1 MVVEATTE
9 ILTQQCVKTRFSS
22 NLFLSGPLMED
33 AAHFEGRFFHFGQS
47 PQTCPETI
55 LSLRL
60 ILILVKLTLR
70 PAIEGSIMYH
80 RVGLLCVHF

>member
-70 PAIEGSIMYH
+70 PAIEGSIMCH
-80 RVGLLCVHF
+80 RVDLLRVHF